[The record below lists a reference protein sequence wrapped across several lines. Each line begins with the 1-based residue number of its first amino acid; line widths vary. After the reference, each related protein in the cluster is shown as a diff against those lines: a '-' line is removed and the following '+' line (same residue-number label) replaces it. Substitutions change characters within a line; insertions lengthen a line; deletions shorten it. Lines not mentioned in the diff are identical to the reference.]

1 MSPRVLQRPDIYVLG
16 VCETPRKGMQT
27 HALHEVPL
35 LRGVEDNFIFATK
48 PQNPQEWECTPVWEC
63 SSVMRLSVENKLQ
76 CAKCRV
82 VSH

>member
-1 MSPRVLQRPDIYVLG
+1 
-16 VCETPRKGMQT
+16 MQT

-48 PQNPQEWECTPVWEC
+48 PQHPQEWECTPVWEC